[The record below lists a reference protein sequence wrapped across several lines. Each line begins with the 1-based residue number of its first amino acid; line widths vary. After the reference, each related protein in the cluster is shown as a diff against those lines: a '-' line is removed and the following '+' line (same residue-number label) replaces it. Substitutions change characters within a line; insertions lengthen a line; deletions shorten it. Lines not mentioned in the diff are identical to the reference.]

1 MYNNPYGAIW
11 QCSRIKFDS
20 DYLVPKCI
28 VGKCIK
34 TYDRSSSP
42 TLCRFNACP
51 HCKSQSHS
59 CSHWTSQSQ
68 SGSAEPAFLRETQQW
83 MLGKAVLETERER
96 NESCDC
102 VISDLVFVT
111 LNNKT
116 TSNIID
122 QIFLNKR
129 YTDNTEEFFILLS
142 LLLFAIL
149 IAYFL

>member
-1 MYNNPYGAIW
+1 
-11 QCSRIKFDS
+11 
-20 DYLVPKCI
+20 
-28 VGKCIK
+28 
-34 TYDRSSSP
+34 
-42 TLCRFNACP
+42 
-51 HCKSQSHS
+51 
-59 CSHWTSQSQ
+59 
-68 SGSAEPAFLRETQQW
+68 